1 MSKKYI
7 DIMDTTFR
15 DGFQSVF
22 GGRVLMEDFMPAVEE
37 AANAGITHFEF
48 GGGARFQSLFFY
60 LNENAFDMM
69 DKFREVVGPDA
80 NLQTLSRG
88 INTVA
93 LDTGS
98 REIVDLHAKMFKK
111 HGTTTIRNFDAL
123 NDVSN
128 LQYSAE
134 CVNKHGLKHE
144 AVITMMDLPP
154 GCVGA
159 HTVEFYENILKQILD
174 AGMKFTSLCFKD
186 ASGTSHPKKVYETIK
201 MARRLLDDKM
211 HVRFHTHETA
221 GVSVACYL
229 AALEA
234 GADGIDTAVDPLSGG
249 TSQPD
254 LLTMLHA
261 TKNSEFNLGDLESNK
276 ILKYREV
283 LIERLKDYYFPGE
296 AQKVSPLIPF
306 SPMPGG
312 ALTANT
318 QMMRDNN
325 ILDKFPQ
332 VIDAMGE
339 VVEKGGYGTSVTP
352 VSQFYW
358 QQAFSN
364 VMFGNWKKIADGY
377 GKMVLG
383 YFGKTPTKPND
394 EIVKLASEQL
404 KLEPTTENPLDIA
417 DRDEKKS
424 IKYWTQVLT
433 DEGLDTTEEN
443 IFIAAACADKGIE
456 FLKGEITA
464 NVRKIDQ
471 ISVDQQQK
479 SDTKVNNSASVYT
492 VILDGEKYN
501 VQVAEG
507 ENIDITPAN
516 NVQKV
521 QDTESIKNNA
531 SEASGQGVKAPVNGV
546 VVKIISNIGD
556 KVSADQTVL
565 VLESMKMEIEVK
577 AGSDGLVASIDVTK
591 GQNVEE
597 GQAIF
602 SLK

>member
-22 GGRVLMEDFMPAVEE
+22 GGRVLMQDFMPAVEE
-37 AANAGITHFEF
+37 AAKAGVKHFEF

-69 DKFREVVGPDA
+69 DMFREIVGPDA

-128 LQYSAE
+128 LSYSAE
-134 CVNKHGLKHE
+134 CVNRHGLKHE

-154 GCVGA
+154 GCEGA
-159 HTVEFYENILKQILD
+159 HTVEFYEKILKQILD
-174 AGMKFTSLCFKD
+174 SEMKFSSLCFKD

-201 MARRLLDDKM
+201 MAKSLLPDNS

-254 LLTMLHA
+254 ILTMLHA
-261 TKNSEFNLGDLESNK
+261 TKNSNYNLGDLENNK

-283 LIERLKDYYFPGE
+283 LIESLKEYYFPSE

-325 ILDKFPQ
+325 ILEKFPS

-339 VVEKGGYGTSVTP
+339 VVSKGGYGTSVTP

-364 VMFGNWKKIADGY
+364 VMFGEWEKIADGY
-377 GKMVLG
+377 GRMVLG
-383 YFGKTPTKPND
+383 YFGKTPTTPDSK
-394 EIVKLASEQL
+394 IVELASKQL
-404 KLEPTTENPLDIA
+404 ELDPTTENPLDIA
-417 DRDEKKS
+417 DRDERKS
-424 IKYWTQVLT
+424 LDYWKNILSEKEIDV
-433 DEGLDTTEEN
+433 TEEN
-443 IFIAAACADKGIE
+443 IFIAAACAEKGIE
-456 FLKGEITA
+456 FLEGKGKV
-464 NVRKIDQ
+464 NVRKITDEE
-471 ISVDQQQK
+471 SSPDNKASKK
-479 SDTKVNNSASVYT
+479 SGKASTYT
-492 VILDGEKYN
+492 IVLNGESFN

-507 ENIDITPAN
+507 SDVEIAPTTGNNQSSSSQLTNDISSS
-516 NVQKV
+516 
-521 QDTESIKNNA
+521 DGES
-531 SEASGQGVKAPVNGV
+531 VPAPVNGNV
-546 VVKIISNIGD
+546 IKVLCSIGD
-556 KVSADQTVL
+556 NVEPDQTVM

-577 AGSDGLVASIDVTK
+577 AGVSGKVNAITVDQ

-597 GQAIF
+597 GETILLV
-602 SLK
+602 S

>member
-22 GGRVLMEDFMPAVEE
+22 GGRVLMQDFMPAVEE
-37 AANAGITHFEF
+37 AAKAGVKHFEF

-69 DKFREVVGPDA
+69 DKFREIVGPDA

-128 LQYSAE
+128 LSYSAE
-134 CVNKHGLKHE
+134 CVNRHGLKHE

-154 GCVGA
+154 GCEGA
-159 HTVEFYENILKQILD
+159 HTVEFYEKILKQILD
-174 AGMKFTSLCFKD
+174 SGMKFSSLCFKD

-201 MARRLLDDKM
+201 MAKSLLPDNS

-254 LLTMLHA
+254 ILTMLHA
-261 TKNSEFNLGDLESNK
+261 TKNSNYNLGDLENNK

-283 LIERLKDYYFPGE
+283 LIESLKEYYFPSE

-325 ILDKFPQ
+325 ILEKFPS

-339 VVEKGGYGTSVTP
+339 VVSKGGYGTSVTP

-364 VMFGNWKKIADGY
+364 VMFGEWEKIADGY
-377 GKMVLG
+377 GRMVLG
-383 YFGKTPTKPND
+383 YFGKTPTTPDSK
-394 EIVKLASEQL
+394 IVELASKQL
-404 KLEPTTENPLDIA
+404 ELEPTTENPLDIA
-417 DRDEKKS
+417 DRDERKS
-424 IKYWTQVLT
+424 LDYWKNILSEKEI
-433 DEGLDTTEEN
+433 DATEEN
-443 IFIAAACADKGIE
+443 IFISAACAEKGIE
-456 FLKGEITA
+456 FLEGKGKV
-464 NVRKIDQ
+464 NVRKITDEE
-471 ISVDQQQK
+471 SSSDNKASKK
-479 SDTKVNNSASVYT
+479 SSKASTYT
-492 VILDGEKYN
+492 IVLNGESFN

-507 ENIDITPAN
+507 SDVQIAPTTGN
-516 NVQKV
+516 NQSSSS
-521 QDTESIKNNA
+521 QSTNNTGSSDGES
-531 SEASGQGVKAPVNGV
+531 VPAPVNGNV
-546 VVKIISNIGD
+546 IKVLCSIGD
-556 KVSADQTVL
+556 SVEPDQTVM

-577 AGSDGLVASIDVTK
+577 AGVSGKVNAITVDQ

-597 GQAIF
+597 GETILLV
-602 SLK
+602 S

>member
-22 GGRVLMEDFMPAVEE
+22 GGRVLMQDFMPAVEE
-37 AANAGITHFEF
+37 AAKAGVKHFEF

-69 DKFREVVGPDA
+69 DRFREIVGPDA

-128 LQYSAE
+128 LSYSAE
-134 CVNKHGLKHE
+134 CVNRHGLKHE

-154 GCVGA
+154 GCEGA
-159 HTVEFYENILKQILD
+159 HTVEFYEKILKQILD
-174 AGMKFTSLCFKD
+174 SGMKFSSLCFKD

-201 MARRLLDDKM
+201 MAKSLLPDSS

-254 LLTMLHA
+254 ILTMLHA
-261 TKNSEFNLGDLESNK
+261 TKNSNYNLGDLENNK

-283 LIERLKDYYFPGE
+283 LIESLKEYYFPSE

-325 ILDKFPQ
+325 ILEKFPS

-339 VVEKGGYGTSVTP
+339 VVSKGGYGTSVTP

-364 VMFGNWKKIADGY
+364 VMFGEWEKIADGY
-377 GKMVLG
+377 GRMVLG
-383 YFGKTPTKPND
+383 YFGKTPTTPDSK
-394 EIVKLASEQL
+394 IVELASKQL
-404 KLEPTTENPLDIA
+404 ELEPTTENPLDIA
-417 DRDEKKS
+417 DRDERKS
-424 IKYWTQVLT
+424 LDYWKNILS
-433 DEGLDTTEEN
+433 EKEIDTTEEN
-443 IFIAAACADKGIE
+443 IFIAAACAEKGIE
-456 FLKGEITA
+456 FLEGKGKV
-464 NVRKIDQ
+464 NVRKITDEE
-471 ISVDQQQK
+471 SSSDNKASKK
-479 SDTKVNNSASVYT
+479 SSKASTYT
-492 VILDGEKYN
+492 IVLNGESFN

-507 ENIDITPAN
+507 SDVEIAPTTGN
-516 NVQKV
+516 NQSSSS
-521 QDTESIKNNA
+521 QSTNDTGSADGES
-531 SEASGQGVKAPVNGV
+531 VPAPVNGNV
-546 VVKIISNIGD
+546 IKVLCSIGD
-556 KVSADQTVL
+556 SVEPDQTVM

-577 AGSDGLVASIDVTK
+577 AGVSGKVNAITVDQ

-597 GQAIF
+597 GETILLV
-602 SLK
+602 S

>member
-1 MSKKYI
+1 MAKKYI

-22 GGRVLMEDFMPAVEE
+22 GGRVLMEDFMPAVEV
-37 AANAGITHFEF
+37 AAKAGIKHFEF

-69 DKFREVVGPDA
+69 DKFREIVGPDA

-98 REIVDLHAKMFKK
+98 RDIVDLHAKMFKK

-134 CVNKHGLKHE
+134 CVNKHGLQHE

-159 HTVEFYENILKQILD
+159 HTVDFYEKILRQILD
-174 AGMKFTSLCFKD
+174 SGMKFSSLCFKD

-201 MARRLLDDKM
+201 MAKGLLPENS

-254 LLTMLHA
+254 ILTMLHA
-261 TKNSEFNLGDLESNK
+261 TKNSDYNLGDLEPSK
-276 ILKYREV
+276 MLHYRQV
-283 LIERLKDYYFPGE
+283 LTEQLKDYYFPGE

-325 ILDKFPQ
+325 ILDKFPD

-364 VMFGNWKKIADGY
+364 VMFGKWEKIADGY

-383 YFGKTPTKPND
+383 YFGKTPTEPNQD
-394 EIVKLASEQL
+394 IVKLASEQL
-404 KLEPTTENPLDIA
+404 KLEPTKENPLDIA

-424 IKYWTQVLT
+424 LTYWENILK
-433 DEGLDTTEEN
+433 EESLETTEEN

-456 FLKGEITA
+456 FLKGETKV
-464 NVRKIDQ
+464 NVRK
-471 ISVDQQQK
+471 K
-479 SDTKVNNSASVYT
+479 SDSDDVEASPKKQESSGDVSSYT
-492 VILDGEKYN
+492 ILLDGEKYN
-501 VQVAEG
+501 VQVAPG
-507 ENIDITPAN
+507 TDINITAAPSKETNQVQETKTNTPSGSGN
-516 NVQKV
+516 NVV
-521 QDTESIKNNA
+521 
-531 SEASGQGVKAPVNGV
+531 APVNGV
-546 VVKIISNIGD
+546 VVKIVANPGD
-556 KVSADQTVL
+556 SVSADQTIVI
-565 VLESMKMEIEVK
+565 LESMKMEIEVK
-577 AGSDGLVASIDVTK
+577 AGSNGKLSSVNITK

-597 GQAIF
+597 GQPIF
-602 SLK
+602 TLE

>member
-22 GGRVLMEDFMPAVEE
+22 GGRVLMQDFMPAVEE
-37 AANAGITHFEF
+37 AAKAGVKHFEF

-69 DKFREVVGPDA
+69 DRFREIVGPDA

-128 LQYSAE
+128 LSYSAE
-134 CVNKHGLKHE
+134 CVNRHGLKHE

-154 GCVGA
+154 GCEGA
-159 HTVEFYENILKQILD
+159 HTVEFYEKILKQILD
-174 AGMKFTSLCFKD
+174 SGMKFSSLCFKD

-201 MARRLLDDKM
+201 MAKSLLPDNS

-254 LLTMLHA
+254 ILTMLHA
-261 TKNSEFNLGDLESNK
+261 TKNSNYNLGDLENNK

-283 LIERLKDYYFPGE
+283 LIESLKEYYFPSE

-325 ILDKFPQ
+325 ILEKFPS

-339 VVEKGGYGTSVTP
+339 VVSKGGYGTSVTP

-364 VMFGNWKKIADGY
+364 VMFGEWEKIADGY
-377 GKMVLG
+377 GRMVLG
-383 YFGKTPTKPND
+383 YFGKTPTTPDSK
-394 EIVKLASEQL
+394 IVELASKQL
-404 KLEPTTENPLDIA
+404 ELEPTTENPLDIA
-417 DRDEKKS
+417 DRDERKS
-424 IKYWTQVLT
+424 LDYWKNILS
-433 DEGLDTTEEN
+433 EKEIDTTEEN
-443 IFIAAACADKGIE
+443 IFISAACAEKGIE
-456 FLKGEITA
+456 FLEGKGKV
-464 NVRKIDQ
+464 NVRKITDEE
-471 ISVDQQQK
+471 SSSDNKASKK
-479 SDTKVNNSASVYT
+479 SSKASTYT
-492 VILDGEKYN
+492 IVLNGESFN

-507 ENIDITPAN
+507 SDVQIAPTTGN
-516 NVQKV
+516 NQSLSS
-521 QDTESIKNNA
+521 QSTNNTGSSDGES
-531 SEASGQGVKAPVNGV
+531 VPAPVNGNV
-546 VVKIISNIGD
+546 IKVLCSIGD
-556 KVSADQTVL
+556 SVEPDQTVM

-577 AGSDGLVASIDVTK
+577 AGVSGKVNAIKVDQ

-597 GQAIF
+597 GETILLV
-602 SLK
+602 S

>member
-1 MSKKYI
+1 
-7 DIMDTTFR
+7 
-15 DGFQSVF
+15 
-22 GGRVLMEDFMPAVEE
+22 
-37 AANAGITHFEF
+37 
-48 GGGARFQSLFFY
+48 
-60 LNENAFDMM
+60 
-69 DKFREVVGPDA
+69 
-80 NLQTLSRG
+80 
-88 INTVA
+88 
-93 LDTGS
+93 
-98 REIVDLHAKMFKK
+98 
-111 HGTTTIRNFDAL
+111 
-123 NDVSN
+123 
-128 LQYSAE
+128 
-134 CVNKHGLKHE
+134 
-144 AVITMMDLPP
+144 
-154 GCVGA
+154 
-159 HTVEFYENILKQILD
+159 
-174 AGMKFTSLCFKD
+174 
-186 ASGTSHPKKVYETIK
+186 
-201 MARRLLDDKM
+201 
-211 HVRFHTHETA
+211 
-221 GVSVACYL
+221 
-229 AALEA
+229 
-234 GADGIDTAVDPLSGG
+234 
-249 TSQPD
+249 
-254 LLTMLHA
+254 
-261 TKNSEFNLGDLESNK
+261 
-276 ILKYREV
+276 
-283 LIERLKDYYFPGE
+283 
-296 AQKVSPLIPF
+296 
-306 SPMPGG
+306 
-312 ALTANT
+312 
-318 QMMRDNN
+318 
-325 ILDKFPQ
+325 
-332 VIDAMGE
+332 
-339 VVEKGGYGTSVTP
+339 
-352 VSQFYW
+352 
-358 QQAFSN
+358 
-364 VMFGNWKKIADGY
+364 
-377 GKMVLG
+377 MVLG

-464 NVRKIDQ
+464 NVRKIDLTSDVQ
-471 ISVDQQQK
+471 PQK

-521 QDTESIKNNA
+521 QDTEPINNA

>member
-22 GGRVLMEDFMPAVEE
+22 GGRVLMQDFMPAVEE
-37 AANAGITHFEF
+37 AAKAGVKHFEF

-69 DKFREVVGPDA
+69 DMFREIVGPDA

-128 LQYSAE
+128 LSYSAE
-134 CVNKHGLKHE
+134 CVNRHGLKHE

-154 GCVGA
+154 GCEGA
-159 HTVEFYENILKQILD
+159 HTVEFYEKILKQILD
-174 AGMKFTSLCFKD
+174 SGMKFSSLCFKD

-201 MARRLLDDKM
+201 MAKSLLPDNS

-254 LLTMLHA
+254 ILTMLHA
-261 TKNSEFNLGDLESNK
+261 TKNSNYNLGDLENNK

-283 LIERLKDYYFPGE
+283 LIESLKEYYFPSE

-325 ILDKFPQ
+325 ILEKFPS

-339 VVEKGGYGTSVTP
+339 VVSKGGYGTSVTP

-364 VMFGNWKKIADGY
+364 VMFGEWEKIADGY
-377 GKMVLG
+377 GRMVLG
-383 YFGKTPTKPND
+383 YFGKTPTTPDSK
-394 EIVKLASEQL
+394 IVELASKQL
-404 KLEPTTENPLDIA
+404 ELEPTTENPLDIA
-417 DRDEKKS
+417 DRDERKS
-424 IKYWTQVLT
+424 LDYWKNILS
-433 DEGLDTTEEN
+433 EKEIDTTEEN
-443 IFIAAACADKGIE
+443 IFISAACGEKGIE
-456 FLKGEITA
+456 FLEGRGKV
-464 NVRKIDQ
+464 NVRKITDEE
-471 ISVDQQQK
+471 SSSDNKGSKK
-479 SDTKVNNSASVYT
+479 SSKASTYT
-492 VILDGEKYN
+492 IVLNGESFN

-507 ENIDITPAN
+507 SDVQIAPTTGN
-516 NVQKV
+516 NQSSSS
-521 QDTESIKNNA
+521 QSTNNTGSSDGES
-531 SEASGQGVKAPVNGV
+531 VPAPVNGNV
-546 VVKIISNIGD
+546 IKVLCSIGD
-556 KVSADQTVL
+556 SVEPDQTVM

-577 AGSDGLVASIDVTK
+577 AGVSGKVNAIKVDQ

-597 GQAIF
+597 GETILLV
-602 SLK
+602 S

>member
-22 GGRVLMEDFMPAVEE
+22 GGRVLMQDFMPAVEE
-37 AANAGITHFEF
+37 AAKAGVKHFEF

-69 DKFREVVGPDA
+69 DMFREIVGPDA

-128 LQYSAE
+128 LSYSAE
-134 CVNKHGLKHE
+134 CVNRHGLKHE

-154 GCVGA
+154 GCEGA
-159 HTVEFYENILKQILD
+159 HTVEFYEKILKQILD
-174 AGMKFTSLCFKD
+174 SEMKFSSLCFKD

-201 MARRLLDDKM
+201 MAKSLLPDNS

-254 LLTMLHA
+254 ILTMLHA
-261 TKNSEFNLGDLESNK
+261 TKNSNYNLGDLENNK

-283 LIERLKDYYFPGE
+283 LIESLKEYYFPSE

-325 ILDKFPQ
+325 ILEKFPS

-339 VVEKGGYGTSVTP
+339 VVSKGGYGTSVTP

-364 VMFGNWKKIADGY
+364 VMFGEWEKIADGY
-377 GKMVLG
+377 GRMVLG
-383 YFGKTPTKPND
+383 YFGKTPTTPDSK
-394 EIVKLASEQL
+394 IVELASKQL
-404 KLEPTTENPLDIA
+404 ELDPTTENPLDIA
-417 DRDEKKS
+417 DRDERKS
-424 IKYWTQVLT
+424 LDYWKNILSEKEIDV
-433 DEGLDTTEEN
+433 TEEN
-443 IFIAAACADKGIE
+443 IFIAAACAEKGIE
-456 FLKGEITA
+456 FLEGKGKV
-464 NVRKIDQ
+464 NVRKITDEE
-471 ISVDQQQK
+471 SSPDNKASKK
-479 SDTKVNNSASVYT
+479 SSKASTYT
-492 VILDGEKYN
+492 IVLNGESFN

-507 ENIDITPAN
+507 SDVEIAPTTGNNQSSSSQLTNDISSL
-516 NVQKV
+516 
-521 QDTESIKNNA
+521 DGES
-531 SEASGQGVKAPVNGV
+531 VPAPVNGNV
-546 VVKIISNIGD
+546 IKVLCSIGD
-556 KVSADQTVL
+556 SVEPDQTVM

-577 AGSDGLVASIDVTK
+577 AGVSGKVNAITVDQ

-597 GQAIF
+597 GETILLV
-602 SLK
+602 S